1 MARLFTRQRG
11 AGGGILVHLNELG
24 RSLVLDTAQRV
35 AAAERG
41 EEPAWAALLASPVD
55 PSRADDPIVTLGR
68 QRDMASN
75 AELVVLTVA
84 EDHLSDAEAWA
95 WLSTLQVALRG
106 LADEHAVTDDDALS
120 AAPPDVRERVQSLQT
135 LLFALAS
142 CL

>member
-11 AGGGILVHLNELG
+11 GGVVVRLNELG
-24 RSLVLDTAQRV
+24 RSLVLDAARRV

-41 EEPAWAALLASPVD
+41 EESVWAALLASPVD
-55 PSRADDPIVTLGR
+55 PSRADDPLVTLGR

-75 AELVVLTVA
+75 AELVVLTA
-84 EDHLSDAEAWA
+84 GEDHLTDAEAWA

-106 LADEHAVTDDDALS
+106 LADEHAVTDEDALA
-120 AAPPDVRERVQSLQT
+120 AAPPDVHERVQALQT
-135 LLFALAS
+135 LLFSLAS

>member
-1 MARLFTRQRG
+1 MPRLFTRQRG
-11 AGGGILVHLNELG
+11 GGIAVHLNEVG
-24 RSLVLDTAQRV
+24 RSLVRDTAQRV

-41 EEPAWAALLASPVD
+41 DEPTWAALLASPVD
-55 PSRADDPIVTLGR
+55 PSSVDDPFVTLGR

-75 AELVVLTVA
+75 AELVVLTA
-84 EDHLSDAEAWA
+84 SEERLTDAEAWA

-106 LADEHAVTDDDALS
+106 LADEYGVTDEDAL
-120 AAPPDVRERVQSLQT
+120 AAASSQVHERVESLQM